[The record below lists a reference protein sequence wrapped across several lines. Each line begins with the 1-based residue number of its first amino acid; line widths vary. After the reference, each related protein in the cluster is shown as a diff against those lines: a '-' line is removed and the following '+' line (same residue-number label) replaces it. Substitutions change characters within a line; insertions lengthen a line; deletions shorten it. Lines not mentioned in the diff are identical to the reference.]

1 MRMWATGRQLTR
13 GSCRYG
19 EPSDIGTV
27 VLAGLLS
34 VLVLDDKT
42 LGTGLVDDYGV
53 SLAVGLGASLT
64 FLARRRRPALCAV
77 AAVGATLVTDD
88 RTLMVFAA
96 YTLAQY
102 GGRSRYALC
111 AGMVLTYQTG
121 RIWTQTLAPATVVT
135 DFRSLTAI
143 AVPAVIGEL
152 MRRRNAM
159 IDQLRRRIAQVE
171 LSVEQAARH
180 TLLEERSRIVSGL
193 HDGMG
198 HEVTALVLQAGHL
211 LRTPGLPDRARPTAL
226 AVEAGARRVMADLRE
241 STKVLQGRR
250 EALDHST
257 ASLISYT
264 ELMAGLVRNMETI
277 GVELEFGTTGTPREL
292 PVRIERMVYRVA
304 LEALANAAK
313 HAPGAPVT
321 ARLAFTADAVELEV
335 ANGRAE
341 GPRIH
346 EDFAPAGLDALHQ
359 AVTGAGGT
367 LAAGWAGADRFV
379 LRTRFVLAPSAWDRM
394 LPEAAAPSAR

>member
-1 MRMWATGRQLTR
+1 MWATATGRHPTR
-13 GSCRYG
+13 SSCRYG
-19 EPSDIGTV
+19 ELSDIGTV
-27 VLAGLLS
+27 ALAGLLS

-42 LGTGLVDDYGV
+42 LGTGLVDDYGL

-64 FLARRRRPALCAV
+64 FLARRHRPALCAV

-96 YTLAQY
+96 YALAQY
-102 GGRSRYALC
+102 GGRSRYGLC
-111 AGMVLTYQTG
+111 AGMALTYQAG
-121 RIWTQTLAPATVVT
+121 RVWTQTLAPAAAVT
-135 DFRSLTAI
+135 DVRSLTAI

-152 MRRRNAM
+152 MRRRNAA
-159 IDQLRRRIAQVE
+159 IAQLRRRIAQVE

-180 TLLEERSRIVSGL
+180 TLLEERSRIVAGL
-193 HDGMG
+193 HEDMG

-211 LRTPGLPDRARPTAL
+211 LRTPGLPETARPTAL

-241 STKVLQGRR
+241 SAKVLQGRR

-264 ELMAGLVRNMETI
+264 ELMAGLARNMETI
-277 GVELEFGTTGTPREL
+277 GVELAFETTGTPREL
-292 PVRIERMVYRVA
+292 PVRIERMVYRAA

-335 ANGRAE
+335 TNGRAE

-346 EDFAPAGLDALHQ
+346 EDFVPAGLAALHE

-367 LAAGWAGADRFV
+367 LTAGWARTDHFV
-379 LRTRFVLAPSAWDRM
+379 LRARFGVTTT
-394 LPEAAAPSAR
+394 AAALTR